1 MTFLR
6 AAGWLVPL
14 LAAIAPAQETA
25 DRREIR
31 EFRLNMDVIQR
42 YIGAFQRIS
51 NDTGAKKCFHNN
63 LPGDAATLDA
73 GEKRLKACPAAAAL
87 LKSAGL
93 KPREFM
99 VITGALFSD
108 FIAVGMKREGKLKE
122 YPASLSP
129 ENAAF
134 IDQNFDKL
142 QSLITPASKAK

>member
-31 EFRLNMDVIQR
+31 EFRLTMDVIQR
-42 YIGAFQRIS
+42 YMGAFQRIS
-51 NDTGAKKCFHNN
+51 NDAGAKKCFQD
-63 LPGDAATLDA
+63 GDAATLDA

-142 QSLITPASKAK
+142 QSLIAPASKTK